1 MKYLLS
7 LQLFFFSMFSHSQ
20 SYQINKIVVD
30 KNTRLPLENVLIFN
44 KNDNSTTNAD
54 GKFVFVSQN
63 SELNLN
69 LLGYNAIKTTF
80 NELNNSKD
88 TIFMENKAFLLEE
101 VVVSNT
107 IPFMK
112 KVYAKLKENY
122 LANYTANFFLRN
134 ELKKD
139 NTYQILQDVHGKE
152 NHNSN
157 EKKKLSIEILN
168 MRKTSLFEKKDPV
181 SFKFPNFNQF
191 LDIRL
196 PYVDKCEFTE
206 VPFNDYEFKK
216 VLFKTTEKD
225 EFKQIWNGYIIV
237 HKTDYAIVEYSLI
250 KVDNQQIVPFTK
262 TITGARYR
270 TVKSNRFVQFT
281 KNKESK
287 KYYISNSILE
297 YQVEAIIRKKQGNP
311 IYYDLKMNYF
321 VTNNITSEKINS
333 NFPADKDIFKAK
345 FPYSKD
351 FWNNQNQLP
360 LTIDLQQFLKSVS
373 DKKDKTKEYEIIGN
387 F

>member
-7 LQLFFFSMFSHSQ
+7 LQLFFFSVFSHSQ

-139 NTYQILQDVHGKE
+139 KMYQILQDVHGKE

-157 EKKKLSIEILN
+157 EKKKLGIEILN

-196 PYVDKCEFTE
+196 PYVD
-206 VPFNDYEFKK
+206 
-216 VLFKTTEKD
+216 
-225 EFKQIWNGYIIV
+225 
-237 HKTDYAIVEYSLI
+237 
-250 KVDNQQIVPFTK
+250 NQEIVPFTK

-281 KNKESK
+281 KNEESK

-297 YQVEAIIRKKQGNP
+297 YQVEAIIRKKQRNP

-321 VTNNITSEKINS
+321 VTNNITSKKINS
-333 NFPADKDIFKAK
+333 NFPTDKDIFKAK

>member
-1 MKYLLS
+1 MKHILS
-7 LQLFFFSMFSHSQ
+7 LQLFFFCTFSFSQ
-20 SYQINKIVVD
+20 NYKIDKIVVD

-44 KNDNSTTNAD
+44 ESDNSTTNAD
-54 GKFVFVSQN
+54 GKFVFVSQK
-63 SELNLN
+63 SQLNLN

-80 NELNNSKD
+80 EELNNSKD

-112 KVYAKLKENY
+112 KVYAKLGENY

-152 NHNSN
+152 NHNSS
-157 EKKKLSIEILN
+157 EKKKLNIEILN

-196 PYVDKCEFTE
+196 PYVNKCEFTE
-206 VPFNDYEFKK
+206 VSFNDSEFKK
-216 VLFKTTEKD
+216 VLFTTTEKD
-225 EFKQIWNGYIIV
+225 EFGKIWNGYFII

-250 KVDNQQIVPFTK
+250 KVDNQQILPFAK
-262 TITGARYR
+262 TITGAKYR
-270 TVKSNRFVQFT
+270 TIKYNRFVQFT
-281 KNKESK
+281 KSKESN
-287 KYYISNSILE
+287 KYYISNSISE
-297 YQVEAIIRKKQGNP
+297 YQVEVFVRKKQETP
-311 IYYDLKMNYF
+311 IYYDFSMNYF
-321 VTNNITSEKINS
+321 VTNNITTEKINS
-333 NFPADKDIFKAK
+333 NFPADKDVFKAK